1 MTTGQSTQAQINVTP
16 MIDVLLVL
24 LIIFMVITPLA
35 PVGLQASIPQDGPVS
50 AAPPQPPLVVQV
62 RANGMTLVNSQ
73 GVPVAELGAK
83 LLAIFQGRPGS
94 VMFVDGAAGLTY
106 GEVAH
111 VIDIAKGAGISTV
124 GLLPRSMS
132 AGLK

>member
-1 MTTGQSTQAQINVTP
+1 MTP
-16 MIDVLLVL
+16 MIDILLVL

-35 PVGLQASIPQDGPVS
+35 PVGLQASIPQDGPVT

-62 RANGMTLVNSQ
+62 QANGMTLVNSQ
-73 GVPVAELGAK
+73 AVPIAELSTK
-83 LLAIFQGRPGS
+83 LLAIFHGRPGS
-94 VMFVDGAAGLTY
+94 VMFVDGAAGLSY

-124 GLLPRSMS
+124 GLLPKSMATVS
-132 AGLK
+132 R

>member
-1 MTTGQSTQAQINVTP
+1 

-35 PVGLQASIPQDGPVS
+35 PVGLEAAIPQDGPVT

-62 RANGMTLVNSQ
+62 QANGMTLVNSQ
-73 GVPVAELGAK
+73 AVPVSELGTK
-83 LLAIFQGRPGS
+83 LLAIFHGRPGS

-132 AGLK
+132 STPSR